1 VARASESPFGRYH
14 LRDADSTAALHDVQV
29 LGVPTD
35 LYFQTRQQHDDLV
48 REFAVMGLAHGEQD
62 LSQPAGLRQLI
73 RELGVTFTRTESRAN
88 EDVEAAAR
96 AGATSMDLRYL
107 VPATVVEGADRL
119 ESMMA
124 RADDFCR
131 QGLML
136 TMPRSPQMLAFS
148 RWWLEEFRRQ
158 VAGRPPIPWPASSA
172 GSDQAGDGS
181 GPPIG

>member
-1 VARASESPFGRYH
+1 MSSASRSPFGRYH
-14 LRDADSTAALHDVQV
+14 LREADSTAALHDVQV
-29 LGVPTD
+29 LGVPTG

-73 RELGVTFTRTESRAN
+73 GELGVTFTRAESRSN

-96 AGATSMDLRYL
+96 AGATAMDLRYL
-107 VPATVVEGADRL
+107 VPATVVEGADHL

-148 RWWLEEFRRQ
+148 RWWLDEFRRQ
-158 VAGRPPIPWPASSA
+158 IAGRPPTPWTEPAAERRLKNSRT
-172 GSDQAGDGS
+172 
-181 GPPIG
+181 